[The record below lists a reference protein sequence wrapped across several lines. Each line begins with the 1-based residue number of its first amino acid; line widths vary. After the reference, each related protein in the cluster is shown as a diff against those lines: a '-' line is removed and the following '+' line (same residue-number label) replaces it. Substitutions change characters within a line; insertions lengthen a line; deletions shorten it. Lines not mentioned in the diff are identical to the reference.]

1 MKMIEKVPSIFQHK
15 ELFICLSYLFFILL
29 SLFISFIFSLSIIYA
44 LTAVGYSLIIAY
56 IVSIVYLYNH
66 D

>member
-1 MKMIEKVPSIFQHK
+1 MKRIEKVSSIFQHK

-29 SLFISFIFSLSIIYA
+29 SLLISFIFHLSTIYTLVA
-44 LTAVGYSLIIAY
+44 IGYSLIIAY